1 MSMSKSV
8 LKITWN
14 SPVILWFTLISGGV
28 LACNYFTNGYSTQLL
43 FCVYKG
49 SFLDPLFYVRLFTH
63 VLGHA
68 SITHYVSNMTLFLLL
83 GPILEEKYGSKKILQ
98 IIVLTAFVTGVIHIL
113 LPGNTAL
120 LGASGIVFA
129 FILLASVTGSNKGIP
144 LTLLLVAGIYITQE
158 VYTGLTSADNISQLT
173 HIIGGGIG
181 AAYGMLNRKKKR

>member
-1 MSMSKSV
+1 MK
-8 LKITWN
+8 KITWN
-14 SPVILWFTLISGGV
+14 SPVILWFTLISGIALLLGY
-28 LACNYFTNGYSTQLL
+28 LTNGSSTQLL

-68 SITHYVSNMTLFLLL
+68 SLSHYVSNMTYFLLL
-83 GPILEEKYGSKKILQ
+83 GPILEEKYGSKRILE
-98 IIVLTAFVTGVIHIL
+98 IIGITALVTGIIHIL
-113 LPGNTAL
+113 LQGNTGL

-144 LTLLLVAGIYITQE
+144 LTLILVAAIYISQE
-158 VYTGLTSADNISQLT
+158 VITGLTSADNISQLT

-181 AAYGMLNRKKKR
+181 GIYGMLNRKKR